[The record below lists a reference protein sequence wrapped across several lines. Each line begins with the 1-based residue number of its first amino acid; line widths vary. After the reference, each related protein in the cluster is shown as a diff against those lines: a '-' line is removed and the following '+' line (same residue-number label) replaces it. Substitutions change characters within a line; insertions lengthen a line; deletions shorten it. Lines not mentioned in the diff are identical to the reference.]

1 MNHIFFSLS
10 LCRYSPSN
18 TRPHA
23 LIAQHSTSLEQPLR
37 DILTHNMSTHILTQK
52 HTTWIHPPQ
61 QLLEILEFRVYHLQC
76 LGSQDMLFR
85 PVRSPAIGLQKRR
98 KFLLELA
105 IRHRKTV
112 RTVSDYADPA
122 GIPAV

>member
-1 MNHIFFSLS
+1 MNHFFFLS
-10 LCRYSPSN
+10 LFVPVLPPSN
-18 TRPHA
+18 PRCHA

-61 QLLEILEFRVYHLQC
+61 QLLEILEFRVYHFQC

-85 PVRSPAIGLQKRR
+85 PVRSPAIGL
-98 KFLLELA
+98 
-105 IRHRKTV
+105 
-112 RTVSDYADPA
+112 
-122 GIPAV
+122 